1 MNNRAAAWFAAVV
14 FFLAGAWLSYEGWQK
29 KWGAKGISF
38 RVAGIAALVSS
49 GFCALSARR
58 S

>member
-14 FFLAGAWLSYEGWQK
+14 FFLAGIWLSYEGWQK
-29 KWGAKGISF
+29 KWGTKGISF
-38 RVAGIAALVSS
+38 RVAGIAALAAG
-49 GFCALSARR
+49 GFCAFGRRR